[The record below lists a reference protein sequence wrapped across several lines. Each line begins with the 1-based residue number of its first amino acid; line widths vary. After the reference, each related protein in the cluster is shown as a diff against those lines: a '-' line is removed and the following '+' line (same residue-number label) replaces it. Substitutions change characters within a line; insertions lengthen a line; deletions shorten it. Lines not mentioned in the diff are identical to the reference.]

1 MAVQLAERPLTK
13 EIVLAN
19 IPAFPPVVLR
29 VLDLLSAEHP
39 DMVAVVREIGTDA
52 TLSAQVLR
60 VANSPLFG
68 LTAQV
73 DTVHRAVITLGFVH
87 IQSLVMAVATSN
99 YMKGAL
105 KTEALEKCWRH
116 TLASAVLCRE
126 LAQAAGLPRDRAYSF
141 GLLHDIG
148 RLGLL
153 VAFPEEYAAVLRAA
167 DRDAISLLDAEKR
180 RFGIDHCEAG
190 RSLVEQWKLPPE
202 FCIIAGRHHDPPSG
216 APFDSLTVAHLA
228 CRLADTLGYAVVPP
242 LTEVPYAEIRSQLP
256 PAAREHF
263 PEDSGVLEE
272 MLASAVNQDVL
283 TAEPAAPARLVASSS
298 APSRTP
304 LPEGAASSGWLPVE
318 ASMFAPPEIRPLAW
332 DPSVLL
338 LVAMVLLA
346 LIAGACCLGNV

>member
-1 MAVQLAERPLTK
+1 MPLAPAQRRLTK

-19 IPAFPPVVLR
+19 IPAFPPMVLR
-29 VLDLLSAEHP
+29 VLDLLASDHP
-39 DMVAVVREIGTDA
+39 DMVAVVREISNDA

-87 IQSLVMAVATSN
+87 IQSLVMAVAASN

-105 KTEALEKCWRH
+105 KSEALEKCWRH

-126 LAQAAGLPRDRAYSF
+126 LAQAAALPPDRAYTY

-153 VAFPEEYAAVLRAA
+153 VAYPAEYAAVLCAA

-180 RFGIDHCEAG
+180 RFSMDHCEVG

-202 FCIIAGRHHDPPSG
+202 FCVVAGRHHDPPSG
-216 APFDSLTVAHLA
+216 APLDALTVTHQA

-242 LTEVPYAEIRSQLP
+242 LTEVPYEEILSQLP
-256 PAAREHF
+256 PAARNHF
-263 PEDSGVLEE
+263 PEHPGILQD
-272 MLASAVNQDVL
+272 MLAAMINQDVL
-283 TAEPAAPARLVASSS
+283 TAEPAPDLPPSIRRVVSSVPLSPRADSPVSPPAGPTFAAPEV
-298 APSRTP
+298 
-304 LPEGAASSGWLPVE
+304 
-318 ASMFAPPEIRPLAW
+318 RPLVW

-346 LIAGACCLGNV
+346 LIAGACCLGSL

>member
-1 MAVQLAERPLTK
+1 MPVQFAESPLTK
-13 EIVLAN
+13 EIVLAK

-29 VLDLLSAEHP
+29 VLDLLAAEHP
-39 DMVAVVREIGTDA
+39 DMVAVVREIGSDA

-105 KTEALEKCWRH
+105 KTEALQKCWRH
-116 TLASAVLCRE
+116 TLASALLCRE
-126 LAQAAGLPRDRAYSF
+126 LAQAAVLPPDRAYSY

-153 VAFPEEYAAVLRAA
+153 VAYPEEYTAVLRAA

-180 RFGIDHCEAG
+180 RFGMDHCEAG
-190 RSLVEQWKLPPE
+190 RSLVEQWKLPAE

-216 APFDSLTVAHLA
+216 APLDSLTITHLA

-242 LTEVPYAEIRSQLP
+242 LTEVPYEEIRSQFP
-256 PAAREHF
+256 PAAREHV
-263 PEDSGVLEE
+263 PEDPGIFQE
-272 MLASAVNQDVL
+272 MLARAINQDAL
-283 TAEPAAPARLVASSS
+283 TAQPAPDLSTPVVRTSSEHTPGRVPPAAPPAAEV
-298 APSRTP
+298 P
-304 LPEGAASSGWLPVE
+304 L
-318 ASMFAPPEIRPLAW
+318 FANSEVRPLVW
-332 DPSVLL
+332 DPSILL

-346 LIAGACCLGNV
+346 LIAGACCLGSV